1 MDPEVVLLWAYDVT
15 DWFAAEGRAKFS
27 VCRLEPRDVF
37 RWFAFRLRRPS
48 MPRGHGFRNWR
59 FGVVLLIFCGSAGCS
74 FQVALIDGFFGGI
87 SDTMATIISKV
98 LLGAN

>member
-1 MDPEVVLLWAYDVT
+1 
-15 DWFAAEGRAKFS
+15 
-27 VCRLEPRDVF
+27 
-37 RWFAFRLRRPS
+37 
-48 MPRGHGFRNWR
+48 MPGGHGFRNWR

-74 FQVALIDGFFGGI
+74 FQEALIDGFFGGI